1 MCNRSL
7 AQRIGEAIRERKSVG
22 LCRGDRLSSAQIRRC
37 QILGDRHSA
46 TVVRAALEPA
56 GVIFVDENGE
66 GPGVRPRK
74 GGAAATKPASI
85 PIEDL
90 CAENDG

>member
-1 MCNRSL
+1 LCNHLL
-7 AQRIGEAIRERKSVG
+7 AQAIGEAIRPRKSVS
-22 LCRGDRLSSAQIRRC
+22 LCRGDRLSSAQIRRRR
-37 QILGDRHSA
+37 ILGDRHSA

-56 GVIFVDENGE
+56 GVIFVDENGD
-66 GPGVRPRK
+66 GPGVRLRK